1 MNITSKS
8 RYAIKVMM
16 DLIYHRDLP
25 HVNRKDIAQRQGV
38 PREYLD
44 HILVRLRRGG
54 LIESVRGRGGGYRL
68 AKPPEQIT
76 VWDLLNASEDNLYA
90 VTCLDE
96 QVGSCEYEVSCISRD
111 AWQTIFGSVRQTLS
125 QMNLQQMVNGWAAR
139 HHMCPVGGVKECR
152 SH

>member
-25 HVNRKDIAQRQGV
+25 HVNRKDIAHRQGV
-38 PREYLD
+38 PPEYLD

-68 AKPPEQIT
+68 AKSPDAIT
-76 VWDLLNASEDNLYA
+76 VWDLLMASEDNLYA
-90 VTCLDE
+90 VSCLDE
-96 QVGSCEYEVSCISRD
+96 THASCNFEVSCISRS
-111 AWQTIFGSVRQTLS
+111 AWQTIFGNVRHTLEAMTLS
-125 QMNLQQMVNGWAAR
+125 QMVHNWTAQ
-139 HHMCPVGGVKECR
+139 HHLCPVGGIKECR

>member
-1 MNITSKS
+1 
-8 RYAIKVMM
+8 M

-38 PREYLD
+38 PPEYLD

-68 AKPPEQIT
+68 AKAPEDIS
-76 VWDLLNASEDNLYA
+76 VWDLLMASEDNLHA

-96 QVGSCEYEVSCISRD
+96 THGNCEFEVSCISRS
-111 AWQTIFGSVRQTLS
+111 AWQMIFGNVRSTLESMNLS
-125 QMNLQQMVNGWAAR
+125 QMVHSWAAQ
-139 HHMCPVGGVKECR
+139 HHLCPVGGIKECR